1 MILVCDRYVL
11 PFLANYGIRGHI
23 SKITLGFI
31 LGAVAMAWAAYLQ
44 HSIYTA
50 GPCYTT
56 PMKCDAALR
65 PDGTYAPNEVS
76 VLWQM
81 PVYVIIALSEIFA
94 SVPGMEFAYT
104 RAPAELKSF
113 VMGLFILTNAS
124 SAVIGMAV
132 SPFAVDPKVNDF
144 YISAKVVTQD
154 ANERSASSHISI

>member
-1 MILVCDRYVL
+1 
-11 PFLANYGIRGHI
+11 
-23 SKITLGFI
+23 
-31 LGAVAMAWAAYLQ
+31 
-44 HSIYTA
+44 
-50 GPCYTT
+50 
-56 PMKCDAALR
+56 MKCDAALR

-132 SPFAVDPKVNDF
+132 SPFAVDPKLTYLYLALAVLSV
-144 YISAKVVTQD
+144 ISATAFWLCFHRIPKEVPSTKSED
-154 ANERSASSHISI
+154 DETGL